1 MNLGYR
7 SGAEDGMKDRIGN
20 KLALGDKV
28 AVQLPESAIFGFI
41 AELKETGMVARVR
54 GGGAD
59 VAPGHVLV
67 SCVIA
72 LPVDQRMDAV
82 AQVVK
87 VYNADAEAQAAQ
99 GTSEPS
105 KPN

>member
-1 MNLGYR
+1 
-7 SGAEDGMKDRIGN
+7 MKDRIGN
-20 KLALGDKV
+20 KLAVGDKV
-28 AVQLPESAIFGFI
+28 AVHLPEPLLIGFI
-41 AELKETGMVARVR
+41 GEVKETGMVARVR

-72 LPVDQRMDAV
+72 LPVDSSADAV
-82 AQVVK
+82 VQIVK
-87 VYNADAEAQAAQ
+87 VYDSAKASDPIP
-99 GTSEPS
+99 GTSEPT